1 FVFVYN
7 AIFAILAL
15 RFSFLFNLFSL
26 PFALF
31 SLKIY
36 EFFTNLYYKKQAK
49 AKLRANENLKIILIT
64 ASFGKT
70 SIKNF
75 LYELLKDDFKSY
87 KTPRSVNTLL
97 GIVADINTN
106 LSQDTQI
113 YIAEAGA
120 RLKGDIDEITRFLQ
134 PHISI
139 VGEIGNAHLE
149 YFKSVENI
157 RSTKLEALNSKRLE
171 KAFLHSSTQKEEDK
185 LISLYDDKLSLIHS
199 SLEGLEFKIDIENK
213 SYDFKSQILGDF
225 NAQNLCVCI
234 LCAHYLGIKL
244 EKIQKQVLNINSVE
258 HRLQVLSREPKF
270 IIDDGFNGNF
280 KGMSTSYELCKSYK
294 GRKVLVSPGIVEVSE
309 EENIKLAKI
318 INECFDLAIISAQIN
333 AEIFKKELKIK
344 TIILKEKSQLVQ
356 TLAKE
361 TKNGDLILFSN
372 DAPSFM

>member
-1 FVFVYN
+1 
-7 AIFAILAL
+7 
-15 RFSFLFNLFSL
+15 
-26 PFALF
+26 
-31 SLKIY
+31 
-36 EFFTNLYYKKQAK
+36 
-49 AKLRANENLKIILIT
+49 
-64 ASFGKT
+64 
-70 SIKNF
+70 
-75 LYELLKDDFKSY
+75 
-87 KTPRSVNTLL
+87 
-97 GIVADINTN
+97 
-106 LSQDTQI
+106 
-113 YIAEAGA
+113 
-120 RLKGDIDEITRFLQ
+120 
-134 PHISI
+134 
-139 VGEIGNAHLE
+139 
-149 YFKSVENI
+149 
-157 RSTKLEALNSKRLE
+157 
-171 KAFLHSSTQKEEDK
+171 
-185 LISLYDDKLSLIHS
+185 
-199 SLEGLEFKIDIENK
+199 
-213 SYDFKSQILGDF
+213 KSQILGDF